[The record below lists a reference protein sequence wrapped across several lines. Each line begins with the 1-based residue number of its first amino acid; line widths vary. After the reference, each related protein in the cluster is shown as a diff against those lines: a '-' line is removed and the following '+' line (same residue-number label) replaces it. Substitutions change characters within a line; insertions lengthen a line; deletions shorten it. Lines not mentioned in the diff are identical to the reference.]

1 VSSQFCGRI
10 RITTGAALVAV
21 MLTAGCASAPATP
34 STPRQTP
41 AGGATVPTAPATSR
55 ATGIAAAEPTQGISP
70 EAVAQIDALL
80 RDKAQRTPV
89 QQRIDSQLLYA
100 QQAAAGRAVI
110 PGLAVDV
117 TTAADGRQL
126 LDVRANVSDA
136 LIAQVRGLGAD
147 VLESDVFHRALRVQ
161 ARLDQIETI
170 AGLPGVLFVSPA
182 QLAHTVSITPRSLR
196 PPHREERIAL
206 VRRNLELALQSANAG
221 SKTSQGDV
229 THRAATARSTF
240 NIDGTGVKIGVLS
253 DGVTNLAASQALGD
267 LGAVTV
273 LAGQTGSGDEGTA
286 MLEIIHDLAPG
297 AQLYFATAFT
307 SNTSFA
313 NNIRALRDAGCS
325 IIVDDVYYFNESPF
339 QDGQASSVVSPGN
352 AGVITEAV
360 KDVASTGVLYF
371 SSAGNGGNLDD
382 GTSGTWEGDFVDGG
396 PVGSPI
402 TAIEAGQLHTFGSQP
417 WNVLIAISGNS
428 ISLYWSDPLGGSS
441 NDYDLFRLNSTG
453 ATIRSASTNT
463 QAGSQDPYEQ
473 VTGASSTAS
482 AGDRLIIV
490 KYSGSARFLHL
501 DIHANGPG
509 KLSIATSGETHG
521 HAATTATN
529 SFGVA
534 ATPALSPGPYP
545 SAFSGSNVVETFSSD
560 GPRRIFY
567 TSSGTA
573 ITAGNVS
580 ASGGQVLNKPDLT
593 AADRVSVT
601 GVGGFPST
609 FSGTSAAAPH
619 AGAIAALIK
628 SANLGLTA
636 DQVRTALLNSAIDIE
651 AIGLDR
657 DSGVGIVMAD
667 TAVLSL
673 AQPTIASVSPGS
685 GSTAGGTT
693 VTITGTKFVVG
704 GTTVTIG
711 GTAATTVNAGSTTT
725 LSAVTPPGSAGAAT
739 VTATTINGAGSLA
752 GGFTYFTSL
761 FTDDPLQIGITAPK
775 AVHVVELREYVNALN
790 IRYGLPAIAW
800 TDPVIASGT
809 TPIRA
814 VHLTELRSAL
824 NTIYVAAGR
833 TPPTYSTSV
842 TAGSIAITA
851 AAIVEIRAAVT
862 AIW

>member
-1 VSSQFCGRI
+1 MA
-10 RITTGAALVAV
+10 TGAALVAV

-34 STPRQTP
+34 PSARQPP
-41 AGGATVPTAPATSR
+41 AGGATVPTAPAPATSR
-55 ATGIAAAEPTQGISP
+55 ATGTAAAEPTQGISP
-70 EAVAQIDALL
+70 EAMAQIDALL
-80 RDKAQRTPV
+80 RDKAQRTPL
-89 QQRIDSQLLYA
+89 QQRVDSQLLYA
-100 QQAAAGRAVI
+100 QQAAQGRAVL

-126 LDVRANVSDA
+126 LDVRANVSDV

-147 VLESDVFHRALRVQ
+147 VLESDAFHRALRVQ
-161 ARLDQIETI
+161 ARLDQVETI
-170 AGLPGVLFVSPA
+170 AGLPGVLFVSPV
-182 QLAHTVSITPRSLR
+182 QLAQTASMKPRPLR

-229 THRAATARSTF
+229 THKAATARSTF

-313 NNIRALRDAGCS
+313 SNIRALRDAGCN

-396 PVGSPI
+396 AVGTPI

-417 WNVLIAISGNS
+417 WNVLTAISGNS

-473 VTGASSTAS
+473 VTGSSSTAS
-482 AGDRLIIV
+482 AGDRLVIV

-545 SAFSGSNVVETFSSD
+545 SAFSASNVVETFSSD

-573 ITAGNVS
+573 ITTGNVS
-580 ASGGQVLNKPDLT
+580 ATGGQVLNKPDLT

-651 AIGLDR
+651 AAGWDR

-667 TAVLSL
+667 TALQSL
-673 AQPTIASVSPGS
+673 AQMPTIASVSPGA

-704 GTTVTIG
+704 GTTVAMG
-711 GTAATTVNAGSTTT
+711 GVAATSVNAGSTTT
-725 LSAVTPPGSAGAAT
+725 LSAITPPGSAGAAVVT
-739 VTATTINGAGSLA
+739 VTTTNGIGSLA
-752 GGFTYFTSL
+752 GGFTYFASL
-761 FTDDPLQIGITAPK
+761 FTDDPLQAGITAPK
-775 AVHVVELREYVNALN
+775 AVHVVELRQYVNALN
-790 IRYGLPAIAW
+790 VRYGLLAIAW
-800 TDPVIASGT
+800 TDPVIATGA

-851 AAIVEIRAAVT
+851 AAIAEIRAAVT